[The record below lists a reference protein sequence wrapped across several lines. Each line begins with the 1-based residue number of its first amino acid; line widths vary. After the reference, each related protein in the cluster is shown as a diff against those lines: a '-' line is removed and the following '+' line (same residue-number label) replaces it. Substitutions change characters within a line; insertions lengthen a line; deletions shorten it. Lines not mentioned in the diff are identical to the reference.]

1 MVNSVKTTVV
11 ELVKLFGWQHTVVGF
26 NGLPGMFNRQLL
38 ELTTYRTGA
47 ESIESLCKQLG
58 TGYRMVQDRVG
69 MVTPRVVC
77 MIINEA
83 FYTVQEGTANA
94 NDIDLAMKLGTNY
107 PAGPFE
113 MMKAI
118 GVKYAYEL
126 LEALYQDTGELRYK
140 VCPLLKK
147 QYLKEV

>member
-1 MVNSVKTTVV
+1 
-11 ELVKLFGWQHTVVGF
+11 
-26 NGLPGMFNRQLL
+26 
-38 ELTTYRTGA
+38 
-47 ESIESLCKQLG
+47 
-58 TGYRMVQDRVG
+58 
-69 MVTPRVVC
+69 
-77 MIINEA
+77 
-83 FYTVQEGTANA
+83 
-94 NDIDLAMKLGTNY
+94 MKLGTNY